1 MSILNVDD
9 SWCNQ
14 NYDLKTVPSFIPPI
28 AKGKVLKVYDGD
40 TFTIVTKLYKT
51 DQVYQ
56 FQVRL
61 NGLDTAE
68 LKGTKD
74 KVKKMSLIARDK
86 LSGMIFN
93 KIVTFKN
100 LSYDK
105 YGRILAEVYVDN
117 IHVNK
122 WMIDNNLALSY
133 DGGHKDDPNIWND
146 IFDKHW
152 QNYYD
157 ENYEL

>member
-1 MSILNVDD
+1 MSNLNVDD
-9 SWCNQ
+9 SWLNQ
-14 NYDLKTVPSFIPPI
+14 NYDLKIVPSFIPPI

-74 KVKKMSLIARDK
+74 KVKKMSIIARDK
-86 LSGMIFN
+86 LSELIFN
-93 KIVTFKN
+93 KVVSFKN
-100 LSYDK
+100 ISYDK
-105 YGRILAEVYVDN
+105 YGRLLADVFINDIN
-117 IHVNK
+117 VNK
-122 WMIDNNLALSY
+122 WMLDNNLALSY
-133 DGGHKDDPNIWND
+133 DGGHKDDPNVWNE

-152 QNYYD
+152 NNYYD

>member
-1 MSILNVDD
+1 MSNLNVDD
-9 SWCNQ
+9 SWLNQ
-14 NYDLKTVPSFIPPI
+14 NYDLKNVPSFIPPI
-28 AKGKVLKVYDGD
+28 AKAKVLKVYDGD

-74 KVKKMSLIARDK
+74 KVKKMSIIARDK
-86 LSGMIFN
+86 LSELIFN
-93 KIVTFKN
+93 KVVSFKN
-100 LSYDK
+100 ISYDK
-105 YGRILAEVYVDN
+105 YGRLLADVFINDINVD
-117 IHVNK
+117 K
-122 WMIDNNLALSY
+122 WMLDNNLALSY
-133 DGGHKDDPNIWND
+133 DGGHKDDPNVWNE
-146 IFDKHW
+146 IFDKYW
-152 QNYYD
+152 NNYYD